1 MDIGLVTSVVSIPVV
16 GALGAAAWR
25 VQVAVTARKQAEIDS
40 LKTDIES
47 MKNLHGEQMTIMKE
61 KNDLSNDQLEQL
73 VSNRANEIGSR
84 ISAEYTSQIRSWKSR
99 GLVGITAAVGLAIFV
114 FGFLVSLFPRTAS
127 VDELVTVVNKEGT
140 AEVMSKFGFT
150 NDTVVGT
157 VIFSHGPTL
166 MWSTII
172 GATVLTIA
180 LAFVAANAFV
190 KLKTPDQAP
199 VETSNTSSEN
209 TAEAEKEESKI
220 T

>member
-84 ISAEYTSQIRSWKSR
+84 ISAEYTSQMKLEITWSGRHNSCSR
-99 GLVGITAAVGLAIFV
+99 FSYICFWFFSFFV
-114 FGFLVSLFPRTAS
+114 S
-127 VDELVTVVNKEGT
+127 
-140 AEVMSKFGFT
+140 
-150 NDTVVGT
+150 
-157 VIFSHGPTL
+157 
-166 MWSTII
+166 
-172 GATVLTIA
+172 
-180 LAFVAANAFV
+180 
-190 KLKTPDQAP
+190 
-199 VETSNTSSEN
+199 
-209 TAEAEKEESKI
+209 
-220 T
+220 

>member
-73 VSNRANEIGSR
+73 VSNRANEIGSQ
-84 ISAEYTSQIRSWKSR
+84 ITAEYTSQIRSWKSR
-99 GLVGITAAVGLAIFV
+99 GMVGITAAVGLAIFV
-114 FGFLVSLFPRTAS
+114 FGFLVSLFPRTAT
-127 VDELVTVVNKEGT
+127 VDEVVTVVNKEGT
-140 AEVMSKFGFT
+140 AESMSKFGLT
-150 NDTVVGT
+150 NGSEVGT
-157 VIFSHGPTL
+157 VILSHGPTL

-180 LAFVAANAFV
+180 LAFIAASGFM
-190 KLKTPDQAP
+190 KLKTPEQAP
-199 VETSNTSSEN
+199 VETSNGSSEN
-209 TAEAEKEESKI
+209 TAEAKKEESKV

>member
-73 VSNRANEIGSR
+73 VSNRADEIGSR
-84 ISAEYTSQIRSWKSR
+84 ITAEYTSQIRSWKSR
-99 GLVGITAAVGLAIFV
+99 GMVGITAAVGLAIFV
-114 FGFLVSLFPRTAS
+114 FGFLVSLFPRTAT
-127 VDELVTVVNKEGT
+127 VDEVVTVVNKEGT
-140 AEVMSKFGFT
+140 AESMSKFGLT
-150 NDTVVGT
+150 NGSEVGT
-157 VIFSHGPTL
+157 VILSHGPTL

-172 GATVLTIA
+172 GATILTIA
-180 LAFVAANAFV
+180 LAFIAASGFM
-190 KLKTPDQAP
+190 KLKTPEQAP
-199 VETSNTSSEN
+199 VETSNGSSEN
-209 TAEAEKEESKI
+209 TAEAKKEESKV

>member
-73 VSNRANEIGSR
+73 VSNRANEIGSQ
-84 ISAEYTSQIRSWKSR
+84 ITAEYASQIRSWKSR
-99 GLVGITAAVGLAIFV
+99 GMVGITAAVGLAIFV
-114 FGFLVSLFPRTAS
+114 FGFLVSLFPRTAT
-127 VDELVTVVNKEGT
+127 VDEVVTVVNKEGT
-140 AEVMSKFGFT
+140 AESMSKFGLT
-150 NDTVVGT
+150 NGSEVGT
-157 VIFSHGPTL
+157 VILSHGPTL

-172 GATVLTIA
+172 GATILTIA
-180 LAFVAANAFV
+180 LAFIAASAFM
-190 KLKTPDQAP
+190 KLKTPEQAP
-199 VETSNTSSEN
+199 VETSNGSSEN
-209 TAEAEKEESKI
+209 TAEAKKEESKV

>member
-73 VSNRANEIGSR
+73 VSNRASEIGSK
-84 ISAEYTSQIRSWKSR
+84 ITAEYTSQIRSWKSR
-99 GLVGITAAVGLAIFV
+99 GMVGITAAVGLAIFV
-114 FGFLVSLFPRTAS
+114 FGFLVSLLPRTAT
-127 VDELVTVVNKEGT
+127 VDEVVTVVNKEGT
-140 AEVMSKFGFT
+140 AESMSKFGLT
-150 NDTVVGT
+150 NGSEVGT
-157 VIFSHGPTL
+157 VILSHGPTL

-180 LAFVAANAFV
+180 LAFIAASGFM

-199 VETSNTSSEN
+199 VETSNGSSEN
-209 TAEAEKEESKI
+209 TAEAKKEESKV

>member
-73 VSNRANEIGSR
+73 VSNRASEIGSK
-84 ISAEYTSQIRSWKSR
+84 ITAEYTSQIRSWKSR
-99 GLVGITAAVGLAIFV
+99 GMVGITAAVGLAIFV
-114 FGFLVSLFPRTAS
+114 FGFLVSLFPRTAT
-127 VDELVTVVNKEGT
+127 VDEVVTVVNKEGT
-140 AEVMSKFGFT
+140 AESMSKFGLS
-150 NDTVVGT
+150 NGSEVGT
-157 VIFSHGPTL
+157 VILSHGPTL

-180 LAFVAANAFV
+180 LAFIAASGFM

-199 VETSNTSSEN
+199 VETSNGSSEN
-209 TAEAEKEESKI
+209 TAEAKKEESKV

>member
-47 MKNLHGEQMTIMKE
+47 IKNLHGEQMTIMKE

-73 VSNRANEIGSR
+73 VSNRADEIGSR
-84 ISAEYTSQIRSWKSR
+84 ITAEYTSQIRSWKSR
-99 GLVGITAAVGLAIFV
+99 GMVGITAAVGLAIFV
-114 FGFLVSLFPRTAS
+114 FGFLVSMFPRTAT

-140 AEVMSKFGFT
+140 AESMSKFGLT
-150 NDTVVGT
+150 NGSEVGT
-157 VIFSHGPTL
+157 VILSHGPTL

-172 GATVLTIA
+172 GATILTIA
-180 LAFVAANAFV
+180 LAFIAASGFM
-190 KLKTPDQAP
+190 KLKTPEQAP
-199 VETSNTSSEN
+199 VETSNGSSEN
-209 TAEAEKEESKI
+209 TAEAKKEESKV

>member
-73 VSNRANEIGSR
+73 VSNRASEIGSK
-84 ISAEYTSQIRSWKSR
+84 ITAEYTSQIRSWKSR
-99 GLVGITAAVGLAIFV
+99 GMVGITAAVGLAIFV
-114 FGFLVSLFPRTAS
+114 FGFLVSMFPRTAT
-127 VDELVTVVNKEGT
+127 VDEVVTVVNKEGT
-140 AEVMSKFGFT
+140 AESMSKFGLT
-150 NDTVVGT
+150 NGSEVGT
-157 VIFSHGPTL
+157 VILSHGPTL

-172 GATVLTIA
+172 GATILTIA
-180 LAFVAANAFV
+180 LAFIAASGFM
-190 KLKTPDQAP
+190 KLKTPEQAP
-199 VETSNTSSEN
+199 VETSNGSSEN
-209 TAEAEKEESKI
+209 TAEAKKEESKV

>member
-73 VSNRANEIGSR
+73 VSNRASEIGSK
-84 ISAEYTSQIRSWKSR
+84 ITAEYTSQIRSWKSR
-99 GLVGITAAVGLAIFV
+99 GMVGITAAVGLAIFV
-114 FGFLVSLFPRTAS
+114 FGFLVSMFPRTAT
-127 VDELVTVVNKEGT
+127 VDEVVTVVNKEGT
-140 AEVMSKFGFT
+140 AESMSKFGLT
-150 NDTVVGT
+150 NGSEVGT
-157 VIFSHGPTL
+157 VILSHGPTL

-180 LAFVAANAFV
+180 LAFIAASGFM
-190 KLKTPDQAP
+190 KLKTPEQAP
-199 VETSNTSSEN
+199 VETSNGSSEN
-209 TAEAEKEESKI
+209 TAEAKKEESKV

>member
-47 MKNLHGEQMTIMKE
+47 IKNLHGEQMTIMKE

-73 VSNRANEIGSR
+73 VSNRADEIGSR
-84 ISAEYTSQIRSWKSR
+84 ITAEYTSQIRGWKSR
-99 GLVGITAAVGLAIFV
+99 AMVGITAAVGLAIFV
-114 FGFLVSLFPRTAS
+114 FGFLVSLFPRTAT
-127 VDELVTVVNKEGT
+127 VDEVVTVVNKEGT
-140 AEVMSKFGFT
+140 AESMSKFGLT
-150 NDTVVGT
+150 NGSEVGT
-157 VIFSHGPTL
+157 VILSHGPTL

-172 GATVLTIA
+172 GATILTIA
-180 LAFVAANAFV
+180 LAFIAASAFM
-190 KLKTPDQAP
+190 KLKTPEQAP
-199 VETSNTSSEN
+199 VETSNGSSEN
-209 TAEAEKEESKI
+209 TAEAKKEESKV

>member
-47 MKNLHGEQMTIMKE
+47 IKNLHGEQMTIMKE

-73 VSNRANEIGSR
+73 VSNRADEIGSR
-84 ISAEYTSQIRSWKSR
+84 ITAEYTSQIRSWKSR
-99 GLVGITAAVGLAIFV
+99 GMVGITAAVGLAIFV
-114 FGFLVSLFPRTAS
+114 FGFLVSLFPRTAT

-140 AEVMSKFGFT
+140 AESMSKFGLT
-150 NDTVVGT
+150 NGSEVGT
-157 VIFSHGPTL
+157 VILSHGPTL

-172 GATVLTIA
+172 GATILTIA
-180 LAFVAANAFV
+180 LAFIAASAFM
-190 KLKTPDQAP
+190 KLKTPEQAP
-199 VETSNTSSEN
+199 VETSNGSSEN
-209 TAEAEKEESKI
+209 TAEAKKEESKV

>member
-47 MKNLHGEQMTIMKE
+47 IKNLHGEQMTIMKE

-73 VSNRANEIGSR
+73 VSNRADEIGSR
-84 ISAEYTSQIRSWKSR
+84 ITAEYTSQIRGWKSR
-99 GLVGITAAVGLAIFV
+99 AMVGITAAVGLAIFV
-114 FGFLVSLFPRTAS
+114 FGFLVSLFPRTAT
-127 VDELVTVVNKEGT
+127 VDELVTVVNKEGI
-140 AEVMSKFGFT
+140 AESMSKFGLT
-150 NDTVVGT
+150 NGSEVGT
-157 VIFSHGPTL
+157 VILSHGPTL

-180 LAFVAANAFV
+180 LAFIAASGFM

-199 VETSNTSSEN
+199 VETSSGSSEN
-209 TAEAEKEESKI
+209 TAEAKKEESKV

>member
-73 VSNRANEIGSR
+73 VSNRASEIGSK
-84 ISAEYTSQIRSWKSR
+84 ITAEYTSQIRSWKSR
-99 GLVGITAAVGLAIFV
+99 GMVGITAAVGLAIFV
-114 FGFLVSLFPRTAS
+114 FGFLVSMFPRTAT
-127 VDELVTVVNKEGT
+127 VDEVVTVVNKEGT
-140 AEVMSKFGFT
+140 AESMSKFGLS
-150 NDTVVGT
+150 NGSEVGT
-157 VIFSHGPTL
+157 VILSHGPTL

-172 GATVLTIA
+172 GATILTIA
-180 LAFVAANAFV
+180 LAFIAASGFM
-190 KLKTPDQAP
+190 KLKTPEQAP
-199 VETSNTSSEN
+199 VETSNGSSEN
-209 TAEAEKEESKI
+209 TAEAKKEESKV

>member
-73 VSNRANEIGSR
+73 VSNRADEIGSR
-84 ISAEYTSQIRSWKSR
+84 ITAEYTSQIRGWKSR
-99 GLVGITAAVGLAIFV
+99 AMVGITAAVGLAIFV
-114 FGFLVSLFPRTAS
+114 FGFLVSMFPRTAT
-127 VDELVTVVNKEGT
+127 VDEVVTVVNKEGT
-140 AEVMSKFGFT
+140 AESMSKFGLS
-150 NDTVVGT
+150 NGSEVGT
-157 VIFSHGPTL
+157 VILSHGPTL

-172 GATVLTIA
+172 GATILTIA
-180 LAFVAANAFV
+180 LAFIAASGFM
-190 KLKTPDQAP
+190 KLKTPEQAP
-199 VETSNTSSEN
+199 VETSNGSSEN
-209 TAEAEKEESKI
+209 TAEAKKEESKV

>member
-47 MKNLHGEQMTIMKE
+47 IKNLHGEQMTIMKE

-73 VSNRANEIGSR
+73 VSNRADEIGSR
-84 ISAEYTSQIRSWKSR
+84 ITAEYTSQIRGWKSR
-99 GLVGITAAVGLAIFV
+99 AMVGITAAVGLAIFV
-114 FGFLVSLFPRTAS
+114 FGFLVSLFPRTAT

-140 AEVMSKFGFT
+140 AESMSKFGLS
-150 NDTVVGT
+150 NGSEVGT
-157 VIFSHGPTL
+157 VILSHGPTL

-172 GATVLTIA
+172 GATILTIA
-180 LAFVAANAFV
+180 LAFIAASGFM
-190 KLKTPDQAP
+190 KLKTPEQAP
-199 VETSNTSSEN
+199 VETSNGSSEN
-209 TAEAEKEESKI
+209 TAEAKKEESKV

>member
-47 MKNLHGEQMTIMKE
+47 IKNLHGEQMTIMKE

-73 VSNRANEIGSR
+73 VSNRANEIGSQ
-84 ISAEYTSQIRSWKSR
+84 ITAEYTSQIRSWKSR
-99 GLVGITAAVGLAIFV
+99 GMVGITAAVGLAIFV
-114 FGFLVSLFPRTAS
+114 FGFLVSLFPRTAT
-127 VDELVTVVNKEGT
+127 VDEVVTVVNKEGT
-140 AEVMSKFGFT
+140 AESMSKFGLT
-150 NDTVVGT
+150 NGSEVGT
-157 VIFSHGPTL
+157 VILSHGPTL

-180 LAFVAANAFV
+180 LAFIAASGFM

-199 VETSNTSSEN
+199 VETSSGSSEN
-209 TAEAEKEESKI
+209 TAEAKKEESKV

>member
-47 MKNLHGEQMTIMKE
+47 IKNLHGEQMTIMKE

-73 VSNRANEIGSR
+73 VSNRADEIGSR
-84 ISAEYTSQIRSWKSR
+84 ITAEYTSQIRSWKSR
-99 GLVGITAAVGLAIFV
+99 GMVGITAAVGLAIFV
-114 FGFLVSLFPRTAS
+114 FGFLVSLFPRTAT
-127 VDELVTVVNKEGT
+127 VDEVVTVVNKEGT
-140 AEVMSKFGFT
+140 AESMSKFGLT
-150 NDTVVGT
+150 NGSEVGT
-157 VIFSHGPTL
+157 VILSHGPTL

-172 GATVLTIA
+172 GATILTIA
-180 LAFVAANAFV
+180 LAFIAASAFM
-190 KLKTPDQAP
+190 KLKTPEQAP
-199 VETSNTSSEN
+199 VETSNGSSEN
-209 TAEAEKEESKI
+209 TAEAKKEESKV